1 MERGIS
7 VNLGNFLLS
16 LSDAMDLASPEMAQ
30 HQQRTAFIAWE
41 ISKTAGLSEKMM
53 EDIFVASLLHD
64 IGFFRVEE
72 KLAFIRFERDDTNPH
87 CMRGA
92 FLLKQIPFLSDKSD
106 LVRFHHR
113 EWRHWH
119 EPIDTSYVLGSQ
131 IISLADYVERLV
143 NRDHYIL
150 HQHDQVIAK
159 IISLSGKTFHPD
171 IVDLFVRTARREEF
185 WLDLASPRLYSIL
198 LHTGPYKSKE
208 IDILGISPIA
218 KTFKSIID
226 FKSKFTSTHSTG
238 VSACAVKISS
248 IFGLTDTEIQLMG
261 VAGDLH
267 DLGKLAIPEKIL
279 EKEGKLTRE
288 EFAVIKSHTY
298 FTYSLIN
305 TIAGLKQIAQWAAY
319 HHEKLDGSGYP
330 FRCVAAELDT
340 KARIMAVADIFTAVA
355 EDRPYRPGMSKKEVI
370 RILKQQA
377 EKGLLDSR
385 IVNLLLDN
393 YHDIFT
399 YVAGE
404 QAKALEL
411 YEEQFKQPANET

>member
-1 MERGIS
+1 MERGVS

-41 ISKTAGLSEKMM
+41 ISKTAGLSGKMT

-72 KLAFIRFERDDTNPH
+72 KLAFIRFESDDTAPH

-92 FLLKQIPFLSDKSD
+92 FLLNQIPFLSDKSD

-113 EWRHWH
+113 EWHQWH
-119 EPIDTSYVLGSQ
+119 KSIDTSYVLGSQ
-131 IISLADYVERLV
+131 IISLADYVERFV
-143 NRDHYIL
+143 NRDQYIL
-150 HQHDQVIAK
+150 HQDAQVIAK

-198 LHTGPYKSKE
+198 LHTGPCQSKE
-208 IDILGISPIA
+208 IDILGIAPIA

-226 FKSKFTSTHSTG
+226 FKSKFTSTHSSG
-238 VSACAVKISS
+238 VSACATKISS

-279 EKEGKLTRE
+279 EKEGKLTKE

-305 TIAGLKQIAQWAAY
+305 TIAGLKQIAEWAAY

-330 FRCVAAELDT
+330 FHCVAAELDT

-385 IVNLLLDN
+385 IVNLLFDN
-393 YHDIFT
+393 YHDIST

-404 QAKALEL
+404 QAKASEL
-411 YEEQFKQPANET
+411 YEEQLEQPCR